1 MAASTMDRSHEI
13 IPVCVLQGLLGFRNC
28 QRQVGNTPIIYPKPC
43 NYYASMSELDFPND
57 LPSHENGVFLII
69 NKQILPLKRRVTT
82 LGRQL
87 ENDIVF
93 HEEYLSRF
101 HAEIVYEQG
110 AYVLYDKQSTSGTYV
125 NSRKIDRCVLNS
137 GDLISVA
144 NISMMFVD
152 NNPKIAKKSLGTT
165 HSLHY
170 GDFATVETT
179 HE

>member
-1 MAASTMDRSHEI
+1 METADGWLT
-13 IPVCVLQGLLGFRNC
+13 LRNC
-28 QRQVGNTPIIYPKPC
+28 QAVVGDTPICHPKAGMYYLDMNET
-43 NYYASMSELDFPND
+43 NYSQNSASIEQ
-57 LPSHENGVFLII
+57 GIFLII
-69 NKQILPLKRRVTT
+69 NKQILPLKKRVTT

-101 HAEIVYEQG
+101 HAEIVYEHG
-110 AYVLYDKQSTSGTYV
+110 SYVLYDKESTSGTYV

-137 GDLISVA
+137 GDLISLA

-165 HSLHY
+165 HSLHSNSIP
-170 GDFATVETT
+170 AEAR
-179 HE
+179 HA

>member
-1 MAASTMDRSHEI
+1 MTD
-13 IPVCVLQGLLGFRNC
+13 
-28 QRQVGNTPIIYPKPC
+28 
-43 NYYASMSELDFPND
+43 LDFSKD
-57 LPSHENGVFLII
+57 SSFHEHGVFLII
-69 NKQILPLKRRVTT
+69 NKQILPLKKRITT

-101 HAEIVYEQG
+101 HAEIVYEHG

-137 GDLISVA
+137 GDLISLA

-152 NNPKIAKKSLGTT
+152 NNPKIASKSLGTT
-165 HSLHY
+165 HSLHSS
-170 GDFATVETT
+170 DTLPVEVRD
-179 HE
+179 E

>member
-1 MAASTMDRSHEI
+1 MDETNFSGDISFHE
-13 IPVCVLQGLLGFRNC
+13 Q
-28 QRQVGNTPIIYPKPC
+28 
-43 NYYASMSELDFPND
+43 
-57 LPSHENGVFLII
+57 GVFLII
-69 NKQILPLKRRVTT
+69 NKQIVPLKKKTIS
-82 LGRQL
+82 LGRHL

-93 HEEYLSRF
+93 HEECLSRF
-101 HAEIVYEQG
+101 HAEIVYEDG
-110 AYVLYDKQSTSGTYV
+110 RYALYDKESTSGTYV

-137 GDLISVA
+137 GDLISLA

-170 GDFATVETT
+170 GESQTLGVE

>member
-1 MAASTMDRSHEI
+1 MNETNFSD
-13 IPVCVLQGLLGFRNC
+13 
-28 QRQVGNTPIIYPKPC
+28 
-43 NYYASMSELDFPND
+43 D
-57 LPSHENGVFLII
+57 LSINPQGVFLII
-69 NKQILPLKRRVTT
+69 NKQIVPLKKRVTT

-93 HEEYLSRF
+93 HEEFLSRF
-101 HAEIVYEQG
+101 HAEIVYEKG
-110 AYVLYDKQSTSGTYV
+110 TYVLYDKRSTSGTYV

-137 GDLISVA
+137 GDLISMA

-170 GDFATVETT
+170 SESLSAESRYG
-179 HE
+179 